1 MKWYNVHR
9 IGMWLRFMSQIPDVW
24 RMVRMLGAVAVGV
37 ALLMGG
43 VAIGGFGSRFLS
55 QRITQQKEVIA
66 QQEQVVSESE
76 RYGLLEKSQCF

>member
-1 MKWYNVHR
+1 
-9 IGMWLRFMSQIPDVW
+9 
-24 RMVRMLGAVAVGV
+24 MLGAVAVGV

-43 VAIGGFGSRFLS
+43 VAIGGFGSRFFS